1 MFRPLL
7 AALLGAV
14 AVSLPAASTA
24 SPAPTLNAVVGT
36 ADSFTIS
43 LKNPDGSA
51 VRHLDPGMYTIG
63 VDDKSTLHNFHL
75 TGPGVDQMTSVDNI
89 ETASWTVVFQDGTY
103 TYKCDAH
110 PVQMKGSFTVG
121 ALPPVPA
128 QLNGKVTAKA
138 ISLTSKGTR
147 VRALFEGS
155 YRFVITDSV
164 RTQNFHLTGPG
175 VNRKTGIRAKTK
187 ATWNLKLTPGK
198 YVYRSDKSRRLRRT
212 FTVKAKVPPA

>member
-63 VDDKSTLHNFHL
+63 VDDRSTLHNFHL
-75 TGPGVDQMTSVDNI
+75 SGPGVDQMTSVDNV
-89 ETASWTVVFQDGTY
+89 ETASWTVVFQNGTY
-103 TYKCDAH
+103 TFKCDVH
-110 PVQMKGSFTVG
+110 PLLMKGSFTVG
-121 ALPPVPA
+121 TLPPAPA
-128 QLNGKVTAKA
+128 LVSGKVSARA
-138 ISLTSKGTR
+138 ISLTSKGIR
-147 VRALFEGS
+147 VRTLFEGS
-155 YRFVITDSV
+155 YRFVVTDSAK
-164 RTQNFHLTGPG
+164 TQNFHLTGPG

-198 YVYRSDKSRRLRRT
+198 YVYRSDKNRRLRRT